1 MRVKDPSSLRG
12 ENQYL
17 IAAQN
22 GVPVTLKSLVMRE
35 SELIGT
41 WIHNYK
47 GLSSATVT
55 TFTFFQDGT
64 YSKSVETTMVIA
76 TSWDSVEDTVCDT
89 DEGKWSILKSGS
101 LALRSNKSGRSV
113 MGIRIMVGGIVID
126 SQEFTRSITPHNGA
140 H

>member
-1 MRVKDPSSLRG
+1 
-12 ENQYL
+12 
-17 IAAQN
+17 
-22 GVPVTLKSLVMRE
+22 MRE

-47 GLSSATVT
+47 GLSSATAT

-89 DEGKWSILKSGS
+89 DEGKWSILRSGS
-101 LALRSNKSGRSV
+101 LELRSSKSGRSV
-113 MGIRIMVGGIVID
+113 IGIGIKRGDIVID
-126 SQEFTRSITPHNGA
+126 SQEFARSTTPHNEYTERNGSP
-140 H
+140 